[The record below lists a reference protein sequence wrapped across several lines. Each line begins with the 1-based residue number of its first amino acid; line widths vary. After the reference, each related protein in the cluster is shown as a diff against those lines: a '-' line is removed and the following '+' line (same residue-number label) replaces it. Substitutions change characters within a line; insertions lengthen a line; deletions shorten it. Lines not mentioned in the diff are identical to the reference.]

1 MTSMFSSDPDIPEG
15 DREQQAREEKR
26 GNSLS
31 RRRPSEPDISDSSAK
46 TTTPWHSLENEEI
59 LRKLATSSRGL
70 DPEEASIRLQEYGKN
85 TLPARKPPG
94 IVEIVLH
101 QFKSPLIYILLI
113 AGIISVLLDD
123 LRDAGFIFLVVIIN
137 AVIGTIQEW
146 KAEQSA
152 SQLQTILKIMSRV
165 RRGGAEIKISAE
177 EIVPGDVVLLESG
190 SRIPADLRILRA
202 TNLTIDESLL
212 TGESAAVQKVV
223 GILKEDTP
231 VSDRYNMAYAGSTV
245 ITGRGCG
252 VVTATGSRTEVGMIA
267 RAVTETVSAKPPLLI
282 RMEDFAQKI
291 GILVIAASGVMS
303 AVALSQGT
311 APIEVFFL
319 AVALVVSAIPEGL
332 PVGVTVALSIASTR
346 MAKRNVI
353 VRTLSAVESLGS
365 CTTIATDKTGT
376 LTVNQ
381 QTARMVLLPPGD
393 YFEVSGEGYTSAG
406 DVKQK
411 NGGSPDAEDVEKLR
425 KLALA
430 AAICNEGTLFKEGE
444 KWAHHGDAIDVAF
457 LALAFKLGINP
468 EDVRKEVKVVAEVPF
483 ESERMYAAV
492 YYQENK
498 SGPIR
503 VAVKGAMEAVLPYC
517 TNMNVSE
524 GTVPIDP
531 VALNRELNS
540 LMEKGYRA
548 LVVAE
553 GSVSGKVGEESEL
566 ESVKPE
572 LTFLGITGFM
582 DPLRPDVNEAVQTC
596 KKAGIDVIMIT
607 GDHPKTAL
615 SIASELG
622 IAHSKEEMITGR
634 EIEELGDPELPT
646 FIATLEKARV
656 FARVTPVQKM
666 QIVDALVRRGHYVA
680 VTGDG
685 VNDAPALRRANIG
698 VAMGSGTD
706 VAKDT
711 SSMIVTDDTFSSI
724 VAGVEEGRIAY
735 DNIRKVTLLLIST
748 GLAEVILFILALFA
762 GLSIPLLAVQL
773 LWLNLVTNGIQ
784 GVALAFESGEPGVM
798 GRKPRKPEEG
808 IFNDLMV
815 KETLISGVTIGIIAF
830 AAWVW
835 LLGEGYE
842 ENGARNLL
850 LLLMVLFENF
860 HVFNCR
866 SEYRSAFKVPIRNN
880 YFLVIGVVM
889 MQGLHIFAMQIPFMQ
904 ELLSISPVSFDS
916 WFRFFVIAAIVIVV
930 MEIFKKI
937 RTDRDNDIAT

>member
-1 MTSMFSSDPDIPEG
+1 MFLSDPDTSG
-15 DREQQAREEKR
+15 AGTDQKKLKEKIDNKR
-26 GNSLS
+26 PQK
-31 RRRPSEPDISDSSAK
+31 RPSDPKNSDDHTMTAIS
-46 TTTPWHSLENEEI
+46 WHSLENEVI
-59 LRKLATSSRGL
+59 FRKLATSFGGL
-70 DPEEASIRLQEYGKN
+70 EPEEATLRLQEYGKN
-85 TLPARKPPG
+85 NLPARKPPG
-94 IVEIVLH
+94 IGEIILH

-113 AGIISVLLDD
+113 AGIISFLLND

-137 AVIGTIQEW
+137 AVIGTVQEW
-146 KAEQSA
+146 KAEHSA
-152 SQLQTILKIMSRV
+152 SQLQTILKIISRV
-165 RRGGAEIKISAE
+165 RRGGTEVQISAE
-177 EIVPGDVVLLESG
+177 EIVPGDIVLLESG
-190 SRIPADLRILRA
+190 NRIPADIRVLRA

-212 TGESAAVQKVV
+212 TGESDAAQKTA

-252 VVTATGSRTEVGMIA
+252 VVIATGSRTEVGMIA
-267 RAVTETVSAKPPLLI
+267 RAVTETESAKPPLLI
-282 RMEDFAQKI
+282 RMEGFAQKI
-291 GILVIAASGVMS
+291 GIAVIVASSVMS
-303 AVALSQGT
+303 AIALLQGT

-319 AVALVVSAIPEGL
+319 AVALIVSAIPEGL

-346 MAKRNVI
+346 MARRNVI
-353 VRTLSAVESLGS
+353 VRRLSAVESLGS

-393 YFEVSGEGYTSAG
+393 YFEVSGEGYTPEG
-406 DVKQK
+406 EIKQEK
-411 NGGSPDAEDVEKLR
+411 GNSPELKDMKRLQ

-430 AAICNEGTLFKEGE
+430 SVICNEGTLFQESG
-444 KWAHHGDAIDVAF
+444 KWIHHGDAIDVAF
-457 LALAFKLGINP
+457 LALASKTGINQ
-468 EDVRKEVKVVAEVPF
+468 EEIRKKTKLVAEVPF
-483 ESERMYAAV
+483 ESERMYAAA
-492 YYQENK
+492 YYQED
-498 SGPIR
+498 SGSVR
-503 VAVKGAMEAVLPYC
+503 VAVKGAMEAILPYC
-517 TNMNVSE
+517 TTMNTAE
-524 GTVPIDP
+524 GEVPIDP
-531 VALNRELNS
+531 DTLNKELNS
-540 LMEKGYRA
+540 LMERGYRA

-553 GSVSGKVGEESEL
+553 GPVSGKVAESQEL
-566 ESVKPE
+566 DSVKPE
-572 LTFLGITGFM
+572 LTFLGIAAFI
-582 DPLRPDVNEAVQTC
+582 DPLRPDVREAVHTC

-615 SIASELG
+615 AIASELG
-622 IAHSKEEMITGR
+622 ITRSKEEMLTGR
-634 EIEELGDPELPT
+634 EMEKLGDPELPT
-646 FIATLEKARV
+646 FMTTLEKIRV

-666 QIVDALVRRGHYVA
+666 QIVDALVRRGHFVA

-735 DNIRKVTLLLIST
+735 DNIRKVTLLLVST

-762 GLSIPLLAVQL
+762 GLSIPLIAVQL

-784 GVALAFESGEPGVM
+784 GVALAFEAGEPGVM
-798 GRKPRKPEEG
+798 YRKPRKPEEG
-808 IFNDLMV
+808 VFNNLMI
-815 KETLISGVTIGIIAF
+815 KETIISGVTIGIIAF
-830 AAWVW
+830 ATWVW

-842 ENGARNLL
+842 ETLARNFL

-866 SEYRSAFKVPIRNN
+866 SEYRSAFRVPIKNN
-880 YFLVIGVVM
+880 YFLVIGVIM
-889 MQGLHIFAMQIPFMQ
+889 MQGLHIFAMHIPFMQ
-904 ELLSISPVSFDS
+904 ELLIISPVSFES
-916 WFRFFVIAAIVIVV
+916 WFSFFIIAGVVIVV

-937 RTDRDNDIAT
+937 RAVRDKET

>member
-1 MTSMFSSDPDIPEG
+1 MFLSDPDVSEG
-15 DREQQAREEKR
+15 KENKQGPEEK
-26 GNSLS
+26 GKNN
-31 RRRPSEPDISDSSAK
+31 PSQEKYSETEISESHSK
-46 TTTPWHSLENEEI
+46 TTSWYSLENEVI
-59 LRKLATSSRGL
+59 FKKLATSSRGL
-70 DPEEASIRLQEYGKN
+70 DPEEVAIRLKEYGRN
-85 TLPARKPPG
+85 TLPSKKPPG
-94 IVEIVLH
+94 IAEIVIH

-113 AGIISVLLDD
+113 AGVISLLLDD
-123 LRDAGFIFLVVIIN
+123 IKDAAFIFLVVIIN

-165 RRGGAEIKISAE
+165 RRGGTESQISAE
-177 EIVPGDVVLLESG
+177 ELVPGDIVLLESG
-190 SRIPADLRILRA
+190 NRVPADIRIFRA

-212 TGESAAVQKVV
+212 TGESEAVQKTAD
-223 GILKEDTP
+223 IMREDIP
-231 VSDRYNMAYAGSTV
+231 VSDRRNMAYAGSTV

-282 RMEDFAQKI
+282 RMEEFAQKI
-291 GILVIAASGVMS
+291 GIIIIAASAVMS
-303 AVALSQGT
+303 ALALSQGT

-353 VRTLSAVESLGS
+353 VRRLSAVESLGS

-381 QTARMVLLPPGD
+381 QTARKVLLPPEN
-393 YFEVSGEGYTSAG
+393 YFEVSGEGYVPSGEIKEEKGSTPETK
-406 DVKQK
+406 DMERLQK
-411 NGGSPDAEDVEKLR
+411 FAR
-425 KLALA
+425 A
-430 AAICNEGTLFKEGE
+430 AVICNEGTLYQEEG
-444 KWAHHGDAIDVAF
+444 KWVHHGDAIDVAF
-457 LALAFKLGINP
+457 LSLASKIGINP
-468 EDVRKEVKVVAEVPF
+468 KEAKKEVKIVAEVPF

-492 YYQENK
+492 YYKEDK
-498 SGPIR
+498 SDHIR

-517 TNMNVSE
+517 RKMYTAGGE
-524 GTVPIDP
+524 VPIDP
-531 VALNRELNS
+531 DSLNRELNS

-553 GSVSGKVGEESEL
+553 GPVQGEIGKEAEL
-566 ESVKPE
+566 EYVKPE
-572 LTFLGITGFM
+572 LTFLGIAAFI
-582 DPLRPDVNEAVQTC
+582 DPLRPDVNEAVRTC

-607 GDHPKTAL
+607 GDHPKTAFA
-615 SIASELG
+615 IAGELG
-622 IAHSKEEMITGR
+622 ITDSREEMLTGR
-634 EIEELGDPELPT
+634 EIEDLGDPELPT
-646 FIATLEKARV
+646 FMTTLEKIRV

-666 QIVDALVRRGHYVA
+666 QIVDALVRRGHFVA

-724 VAGVEEGRIAY
+724 VAGVEEGRVAY

-748 GLAEVILFILALFA
+748 GLSEVILFILALLV
-762 GLSIPLLAVQL
+762 GLPIPLLAVQL

-784 GVALAFESGEPGVM
+784 GVALAFEAGEPGVM
-798 GRKPRKPEEG
+798 YRKPREPEEG
-808 IFNDLMV
+808 IFNNLMI
-815 KETLISGVTIGIIAF
+815 KETLVSGATIGMIAF
-830 AAWVW
+830 AVWMW

-842 ENGARNLL
+842 ENWARNLL

-866 SEYRSAFKVPIRNN
+866 SEYRSAFRVPIRNN

-889 MQGLHIFAMQIPFMQ
+889 MQALHILAMQVPFMQ
-904 ELLSISPVSFDS
+904 GLLSISPVTFQS
-916 WFRFFVIAAIVIVV
+916 WFSFFVIAATIIVV

-937 RTDRDNDIAT
+937 RAARDKDIVT